1 MPGVLVGDTVTVS
14 EQKEASQLYNKGSFG
29 YPLRGGGIELDLTE
43 ALYLVEGNRLLVL
56 EKGEPVSFDELF
68 VKASMLNDGFDVK
81 YIVYR
86 DMRSRGFVV
95 KIESGAFDLSVYP
108 RGKTVSNSRPEFMV
122 RAVSERMALDIT
134 DFSAEVLKTN
144 DKGHELLY
152 GVADEEGDVTYYKMS
167 TRDPKGNVT
176 FGTVE
181 KSIKGVLISDR
192 IFVFVEEDY
201 HRLKQ
206 IGFFG
211 KDIGG
216 VLQLSFVESCYLS
229 EKGILEVKGND
240 GKPISTEEMKTLGK
254 KAQEDFHL
262 RIAAY
267 YDLRSRGLV
276 VKTGFKYG
284 THFRVYEGSPDEC
297 HARYLVHA
305 VPVSNVSMWPEI
317 SRTVRLSGG
326 VKKDILFCRVGDQ
339 VEYFEFKWFR
349 P

>member
-29 YPLRGGGIELDLTE
+29 YPLRGGGIDLDLTE
-43 ALYLVEGNRLLVL
+43 ALYLVEGNRLQVL
-56 EKGEPVSFDELF
+56 QKGKPISFDELF
-68 VKASMLNDGFDVK
+68 VQASKLNDEFDVK

-95 KIESGAFDLSVYP
+95 KVESGTFDLAVYP
-108 RGKTVSNSRPEFMV
+108 RGKTVNNSRPEFMV

-134 DFSAEVLKTN
+134 DFSAEVFNTA
-144 DKGHELLY
+144 KGHELLY

-167 TRDPKGNVT
+167 TRDPKGT
-176 FGTVE
+176 ITPGTVE
-181 KSIKGVLISDR
+181 KRIKGVLISDR

-201 HRLKQ
+201 DRLKQ

-240 GKPISTEEMKTLGK
+240 GKVISAKEMKALGE
-254 KAQEDFHL
+254 KAQSDFYL

-284 THFRVYEGSPDEC
+284 THFRVYEGSPNEC

-305 VPVSNVSMWPEI
+305 VTVSDVSMWPEI